1 MPWRWTGRPKLLK
14 RFFFNNRGTSAVEF
28 GLLATPFLGI
38 VFATLEVGYTHF
50 QQAALAEAVDQ
61 VARTMAIGS
70 IQNNTS
76 INDVVSFRDTYLC
89 ASNGKRLIPS
99 NFDCNRLAIDVR
111 PASSLNAINVTNDV
125 YKSAS
130 NKFCPGQGGTTV
142 VMRVTYPLPT
152 IFPVNIFNR
161 SVGLANDVPNRTGW
175 FRILSGSAIFMI
187 EPFGSYVPPSGC

>member
-1 MPWRWTGRPKLLK
+1 MPRRWKGRPKLLK

-76 INDVVSFRDTYLC
+76 INDAVSFRDTYL
-89 ASNGKRLIPS
+89 
-99 NFDCNRLAIDVR
+99 
-111 PASSLNAINVTNDV
+111 
-125 YKSAS
+125 
-130 NKFCPGQGGTTV
+130 
-142 VMRVTYPLPT
+142 
-152 IFPVNIFNR
+152 
-161 SVGLANDVPNRTGW
+161 
-175 FRILSGSAIFMI
+175 
-187 EPFGSYVPPSGC
+187 